1 MTRIG
6 HTEVELIIPF
16 YKRGSDLRSNANLD
30 VVMQWWYLHGLD
42 AKVLVGHSNETPQ
55 LARDLYAQAVSRNP
69 RADVFV
75 FASPDTLLPVQQIA
89 RAVKEVSPTDQIT
102 KERRGYTIPFTRGRY
117 LSDET
122 SRQVRDRTNDSSIFD
137 VCEWWS
143 LPPLHEDSVF
153 SLPAAHT
160 GLPKSVAT
168 AVTVLSRAA
177 VDAVLNGQ
185 GHLVH
190 SPRLIEGPA
199 VHLTSGVRT
208 TRQPNN

>member
-6 HTEVELIIPF
+6 RTEVELIIPF
-16 YKRGSDLRSNANLD
+16 YKRESDLRSKANLD
-30 VVMQWWYLHGLD
+30 VVMQWWYLHGMD

-55 LARDLYAQAVSRNP
+55 LARDLYTQSVSRNP

-75 FASPDTLLPVQQIA
+75 FASPGTLIPVQQIA

-102 KERRGYTIPFTRGRY
+102 KERRGYAIPFTRGRY

-137 VCEWWS
+137 VYEWWS
-143 LPPLHEDSVF
+143 LPPLHEDSIF
-153 SLPAAHT
+153 SLPAAST
-160 GLPKSVAT
+160 GLPRSIEPT
-168 AVTVLSRAA
+168 VTVLSRAA

-185 GHLVH
+185 EHLVRN
-190 SPRLIEGPA
+190 PRLIEGPA
-199 VHLTSGVRT
+199 VHLTSGIFR